1 MKRKIYALL
10 LSCAI
15 ATTLGACGGDTNTS
29 SSSGSAGST
38 SASTASVAESTP
50 TPEATETPTETQTAT
65 PEPTTDPA
73 APIDL
78 QVDDGSFQYLSY
90 EILEDYD
97 GNPLIMLHF
106 NFTNNSDQSASA
118 QTLFYP
124 QVFQNG
130 VECEFGFFMGENA
143 AYDNLSKEVQP
154 GTTLEVGFPYT
165 LQDTT
170 NPVTVEAQAMTDM
183 FGDPVSQV
191 IEIAQ

>member
-1 MKRKIYALL
+1 MKRRMYALL

-15 ATTLGACGGDTNTS
+15 AATLGACGGDTNTS
-29 SSSGSAGST
+29 SSNTSSQSE
-38 SASTASVAESTP
+38 SASTASAIV
-50 TPEATETPTETQTAT
+50 TPEATSTPEPTETPTAT
-65 PEPTTDPA
+65 PEPTADPA

-90 EILEDYD
+90 EILQDYD

-130 VECEFGFFMGENA
+130 IECDFGFFMGDNA
-143 AYDNLSKEVQP
+143 AYDNLSKEIQP

-170 NPVTVEAQAMTDM
+170 NSVTVEVQAMSDM
-183 FGDPVSQV
+183 FTSDPVSQV
-191 IEIAQ
+191 IDITQ

>member
-29 SSSGSAGST
+29 SSSGSAEST

-50 TPEATETPTETQTAT
+50 TPEATETPTETPTAT
-65 PEPTTDPA
+65 PEPTA
-73 APIDL
+73 
-78 QVDDGSFQYLSY
+78 DDGSFQYLSY